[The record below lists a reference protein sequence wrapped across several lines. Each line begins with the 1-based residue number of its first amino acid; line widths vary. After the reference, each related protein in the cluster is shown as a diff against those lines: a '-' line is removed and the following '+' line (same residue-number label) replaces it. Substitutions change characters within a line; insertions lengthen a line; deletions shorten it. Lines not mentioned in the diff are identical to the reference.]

1 MRKFFVLIFLYMISI
16 ALNSL
21 HASYQRLN
29 KNSKA
34 YYYTQP
40 PPYWQQKP
48 ARQWDRNAYKSYFYY
63 DHEVYPQYTYVYP
76 GHYSYYGY
84 PYYYDNDNGR
94 IYFYWG
100 Y

>member
-1 MRKFFVLIFLYMISI
+1 MRGSLLIFLFLVVSFLVVDHLD
-16 ALNSL
+16 A
-21 HASYQRLN
+21 YQRLN

-40 PPYWQQKP
+40 HPYWNKP
-48 ARQWDRNAYKSYFYY
+48 TRQWDHNAYKSYFYY
-63 DHEVYPQYTYVYP
+63 DHDVYPQYTYIYP

-84 PYYYDNDNGR
+84 PYYYDNDKGDL
-94 IYFYWG
+94 YFYWG

>member
-1 MRKFFVLIFLYMISI
+1 MKKKFLGFLFLIIAFSI
-16 ALNSL
+16 FNHAE
-21 HASYQRLN
+21 ASYERLN

-34 YYYTQP
+34 YYYTQSK
-40 PPYWQQKP
+40 PYWEGQT
-48 ARQWDRNAYKSYFYY
+48 RHWDQNAYRSFYYY
-63 DHEVYPQYTYVYP
+63 DHDVYPQYTYTYP

-84 PYYYDNDNGR
+84 PYYYNNDNGR

>member
-1 MRKFFVLIFLYMISI
+1 MKIGIFFLLLSFL
-16 ALNSL
+16 AFHPLD
-21 HASYQRLN
+21 ASYQRLN

-34 YYYTQP
+34 YYYTQSQ
-40 PPYWQQKP
+40 PYWSNP
-48 ARQWDRNAYKSYFYY
+48 TREWDRNAYKSYFYY
-63 DHEVYPQYTYVYP
+63 DHEVYPYYTYVYP

-94 IYFYWG
+94 TYFYWG

>member
-1 MRKFFVLIFLYMISI
+1 MMHKILYSFILFFLLTGSFVFAYD
-16 ALNSL
+16 
-21 HASYQRLN
+21 RLG

-34 YYYTQP
+34 YYYTQSK
-40 PPYWQQKP
+40 PYWERP
-48 ARQWDRNAYKSYFYY
+48 TRQWDRNAYKSYFYY
-63 DHEVYPQYTYVYP
+63 DHDIYPQYTYVYP

-84 PYYYDNDNGR
+84 PYYYNNDKGA